1 MSQHHDDHPEHGHI
15 KLEYQPALPIPNGK
29 LCLWLFLSTEIM
41 FFAGLI
47 GAYIVLRFGAPTWPS
62 PHDVHLSEPIG
73 AFNTFVLICSSLS
86 VVLSLEAA
94 KADKAGRAKFW
105 MFVTFVL
112 GLAFLGVKGYEYKE
126 KFAHGIYPAHP
137 HGLLYDKPDVY
148 YASSVKVALEDAAKH
163 CTTQIELV
171 DKSASEIAEA
181 KAEIEEA
188 EEAKDQ
194 EAKTKAEEKLA
205 AAQKVNE
212 EAVAMADTYRERRE
226 KMELLR
232 DGLVQW
238 NTRAATQNPNP
249 VEGQALMDSI
259 AYTIQHPH
267 EDEEELTRLVEEKGT
282 LATKLAELEQ
292 AEEQDPQEIALVKN
306 RLKLIDYLT
315 ADDAAILR
323 HGVNHTYDWVD
334 LPFVIP
340 SGNMWASTYFLLTGF
355 HAIHVLVGL
364 IVFAVALPVT
374 LGVSKATFIEAAGL
388 YWHFVDL
395 VWIFLFPILYLF

>member
-1 MSQHHDDHPEHGHI
+1 MSQHHDDHHEHGHI
-15 KLEYQPALPIPNGK
+15 NLEYQPALPIPNGK

-47 GAYIVLRFGAPTWPS
+47 GAYIVLRFGAPTWPT

-94 KADKAGRAKFW
+94 RSNKTGLAKFW

-112 GLAFLGVKGYEYKE
+112 GLSFLGVKAYEYKE

-148 YASSVKVALEDAAKH
+148 YASAVKVALEDAAKH
-163 CTTQIELV
+163 CSAQIELA
-171 DKSASEIAEA
+171 DTSAAA
-181 KAEIEEA
+181 A
-188 EEAKDQ
+188 EEAKAAIDEAEGA
-194 EAKTKAEEKLA
+194 EAKKKAEEKA
-205 AAQKVNE
+205 AAAAAAA
-212 EAVAMADTYRERRE
+212 EAAAGNVEMYAERRQTL
-226 KMELLR
+226 ELLR
-232 DGLVQW
+232 NGLVQW
-238 NTRAATQNPNP
+238 NTRQATQITNP
-249 VEGQALMDSI
+249 VEGQAMLSSI

-267 EDEEELTRLVEEKGT
+267 EDEEELTRLVEEKET
-282 LATKLAELEQ
+282 LTAKLADLEK
-292 AEEQDPQEIALVKN
+292 AEEKDPQEIALIQT
-306 RLKLIDYLT
+306 RLKLIDLLT
-315 ADDAAILR
+315 ADDAALLH
-323 HGVNHTYDWVD
+323 HGVNHTLDWVD

-364 IVFAVALPVT
+364 IVFAVALTAT
-374 LGVSKATFIEAAGL
+374 LGVAKANFIEAAGL

>member
-1 MSQHHDDHPEHGHI
+1 MSQHHDDHHEHGHI
-15 KLEYQPALPIPNGK
+15 QLEYQPALPIPNGK

-86 VVLSLEAA
+86 VVLALEAA
-94 KADKAGRAKFW
+94 KSNKTGLAKFW
-105 MFVTFVL
+105 MCVTFLL
-112 GLAFLGVKGYEYKE
+112 GLSFLGVKAYEYKE
-126 KFAHGIYPAHP
+126 KFAHGIYPAYP

-148 YASSVKVALEDAAKH
+148 YASAVKVALEDAAKE
-163 CTTQIELV
+163 CTTQIDLV
-171 DKSASEIAEA
+171 DKSAADIDAAKSEL
-181 KAEIEEA
+181 EEA
-188 EEAKDQ
+188 EKPEDK
-194 EAKTKAEEKLA
+194 KKAEEKLA

-212 EAVAMADTYRERRE
+212 QAVAMADTYKERRE
-226 KMELLR
+226 TLELLR
-232 DGLVQW
+232 NGLIQW
-238 NTRAATQNPNP
+238 NTRQATQTANP
-249 VEGQALMDSI
+249 VEGQALLSSI

-282 LATKLAELEQ
+282 LTTKLAELEK
-292 AEEQDPQEIALVKN
+292 AEEKDPQEIALIQT

-315 ADDAAILR
+315 ADNAEVLR
-323 HGVNHTYDWVD
+323 HGVNHTYDWLD

-364 IVFAVALPVT
+364 IVFAVALPAT
-374 LGVSKATFIEAAGL
+374 LGVAKATFIEAAGL